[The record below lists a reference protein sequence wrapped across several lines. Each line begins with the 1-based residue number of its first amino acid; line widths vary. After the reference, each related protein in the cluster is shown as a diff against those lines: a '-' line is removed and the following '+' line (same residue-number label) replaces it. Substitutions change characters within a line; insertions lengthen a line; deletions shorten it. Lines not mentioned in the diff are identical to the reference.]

1 MKAIS
6 LYSGGKDSTFALYI
20 ALQQGMNI
28 EKLVAISPI
37 NKESVMYHVP
47 NIEHT
52 KTIAEAIGIPL
63 DFFYLTDDTN
73 DLEKILGSYDA
84 KIVVSGAIKSEFQK
98 TKLERICTN
107 INKISYTPLWYKDER
122 LLIEELIKSGFEAYI
137 SSVSAE
143 GLNMEFLGAKFD
155 MQLLYKL
162 LELNKKYKI
171 NISGEGGEYES
182 IVLNA
187 PFFKK
192 RLVVKEYTKEWYGSS
207 GIFNIKKLEILKKSD
222 Y

>member
-6 LYSGGKDSTFALYI
+6 LYSGGKDSTFALYM

-28 EKLVAISPI
+28 EKLVSINPL

-63 DFFYLTDDTN
+63 DLFYLSDDPN
-73 DLEKILGSYDA
+73 DLEEALGKYDA
-84 KIVVSGAIKSEFQK
+84 EIVVSGAIKSEFQK

-107 INKISYTPLWYKDER
+107 LNKISYTPLWYKDEH
-122 LLIEELIKSGFEAYI
+122 LLIEEIIKSGFEVYI
-137 SSVSAE
+137 SAVSAE
-143 GLNMEFLGAKFD
+143 GLKEDFLGAKFD
-155 MQLLYKL
+155 MQLLSKL
-162 LELNKKYKI
+162 VELNKKYRI

-182 IVLNA
+182 IVLYA

-192 RLVVKEYTKEWYGSS
+192 RLVVKEYSREWFGSS
-207 GIFNIKKLEILKKSD
+207 GIFNIKKLEILQD